1 MSRLLLAGA
10 LAAADWSMYLRH
22 ASWGREGAEMGELN
36 AEMGD
41 LKAEMGELKAEKREL
56 KAEMGELKA
65 EMREL
70 KAEMGEL
77 KAEKR
82 LPRHQRWGAWGIRA
96 RRRARAG
103 RGQGAY
109 DGPRLEE
116 HGL

>member
-41 LKAEMGELKAEKREL
+41 LKVEMRELKAEK
-56 KAEMGELKA
+56 
-65 EMREL
+65 REL

-96 RRRARAG
+96 RRRARVG
-103 RGQGAY
+103 RAQGAY